1 MWWFPQR
8 PEQVFRRR
16 LRRRLATTQRLARDV
31 AITRL
36 LSENQ
41 ALCESV
47 LRDTQEDERTF
58 ERLFGEP
65 LPTQLHAA
73 VRMESETWQNLSS
86 NLHRLAP
93 DQNQRLLKAIQSV
106 LSTEQEILTS
116 PLTKRY
122 ERRLEQIRKQE
133 LRTGR

>member
-47 LRDTQEDERTF
+47 LRDTQEDDRTF

-65 LPTQLHAA
+65 LPTPLHAA
-73 VRMESETWQNLSS
+73 VRMESETWQNLST

-93 DQNQRLLKAIQSV
+93 DQNQRLLKGIQSV
-106 LSTEQEILTS
+106 LATEQEILTS